1 MKTANLGFIA
11 MMLALMLVS
20 ACQEQG
26 PRLRPLI
33 TPSATVE
40 PEPEPEPEEI
50 TRPNGAVFIKNDF
63 CACNNGKSVIFSGS
77 TCTNFCASKQ
87 TSGNDILYMNFTV
100 NDLIISQGFQSTA
113 GWCSLAINESDN
125 VRCVLGV
132 RSESGNEPSI
142 DVVLNA
148 ANSFTANIS
157 SLAKDKNFILTLT
170 ETSSG
175 AKSSSI
181 QVRKISDGE
190 GATPV
195 GPVIVQ
201 PVTQYTCIN
210 RRPLEDNA
218 NGDIFFEN
226 AVRLH
231 FNFIE
236 KFRPQPVPAGV
247 TDVICHDIVLNGRI
261 DNSLFPR
268 LEETPGV
275 YALWSND
282 DIRFFDIDKSGQR
295 DINEIIA
302 KKALDMGSPFA
313 STPNLFFPLTM
324 SSGPT
329 INTVGNTA
337 ASGAPLGFYMSYFN
351 DQAAGNVAY
360 CPKQFH
366 YNSANVALR
375 AIGEVVQSE
384 TEGIYLAKRESLTF
398 FNSESGAIECLP
410 MDVIVVRESDIKRS
424 WFYIHPTTRQPTQP
438 VTTSQ
443 IRNNQIKFYYPFDFN
458 TPYIKKSHQMEY
470 TLVTPD
476 QVGQGTCSQDNG
488 GIPNPGSDGIPTV
501 FSPHDRRFGCIPTS
515 SGN

>member
-1 MKTANLGFIA
+1 MLVL
-11 MMLALMLVS
+11 MLALS

-33 TPSATVE
+33 APSATVE

-63 CACNNGKSVIFSGS
+63 CACNNGKSATLSGS

-87 TSGNDILYMNFTV
+87 TGGNDTLYLNFTV
-100 NDLIISQGFQSTA
+100 NDLIISQGFESTA

-125 VRCVLGV
+125 PRCVLTV

-142 DVVLNA
+142 DVVLNS

-157 SLAKDKNFILTLT
+157 SLAKDKNYILTLT
-170 ETSSG
+170 EVSSD

-181 QVRKISDGE
+181 QIRKISDGE
-190 GATPV
+190 GNTPV
-195 GPVIVQ
+195 GPVTVQ
-201 PVTQYTCIN
+201 PVTQYTCLN
-210 RRPLEDNA
+210 RRPIEDQN

-231 FNFIE
+231 FYFIE

-247 TDVICHDIVLNGRI
+247 NDVLCHDIVQNGQI

-268 LEETPGV
+268 LEETPGA
-275 YALWSND
+275 YALWSTD
-282 DIRFFDIDKSGQR
+282 DVRFFDLDSSGVR

-302 KKALDMGSPFA
+302 RKAQDMGAPFA

-337 ASGAPLGFYMSYFN
+337 SSGAPLGFYMSFFN
-351 DQAAGNVAY
+351 DADAGNVAY

-366 YNSANVALR
+366 YNSNQVALR

-384 TEGIYLAKRESLTF
+384 TEGIYLAKRETLTF
-398 FNSESGAIECLP
+398 FNSESESIECLP
-410 MDVIVVRESDIKRS
+410 QDVIVVKEADVKRA
-424 WFYIHPTTRQPTQP
+424 WFYIHPLTRQPTQP
-438 VTTSQ
+438 ITPSQ
-443 IRNNQIKFYYPFDFN
+443 LRNNQIKFYYPFDFN
-458 TPYIKKSHQMEY
+458 TPYVKKSHQMEY
-470 TLVTPD
+470 TVVNVD
-476 QVGQGTCSQDNG
+476 EVGQGTCSEDNG
-488 GIPNPGSDGIPTV
+488 GIPNPGSGGIPTV
-501 FSPHDRRFGCIPTS
+501 FTPHDRRFGCIPTS
-515 SGN
+515 ASAD